1 MNAMANITL
10 DLPHLQRFRDRHGR
24 KRTYYRR
31 PGFKRVTLPEPGAP
45 GFTAAYEAAAAQ
57 GKPVEGV
64 GAKRTVSG
72 TIDALIV
79 AYYLTADYQNLRA
92 STKRAHRNMLERFR
106 AAHGDKIVRL
116 IQPKHLEAIFQSMG
130 ETPAQASNLRK
141 RLRSLFDLAARLG
154 MRADNPVTA
163 TRAPR
168 YESDG
173 HAPWSEDDIAK
184 FETRWPSGSRERL
197 ALALLLYTGQRRSD
211 VVTMGRQHIRDGRM
225 HVVQVK
231 TGTKL
236 DVPIHAALM
245 AEIESAPKD
254 LTLLLT
260 EYGKP
265 FSAAGFTNWFTER
278 ARKAGLEGRTPH
290 GLRKAAG
297 RRLAEG
303 GCTAHQIMSVL
314 GHKTL
319 SEAQRY
325 TRDVDQR
332 RLADAAMALM
342 QDGSRTPAVNPAP
355 DDCQTGSKSLIV

>member
-1 MNAMANITL
+1 MSEMATI
-10 DLPHLQRFRDRHGR
+10 DLPYVQRFRDRHGR
-24 KRTYYRR
+24 WRTYYRR
-31 PGFKRVTLPEPGAP
+31 PGFKRVRLPDPGGA
-45 GFTAAYEAAAAQ
+45 GFLAAYEAAAAQ
-57 GKPVEGV
+57 GKPIDGA

-79 AYYLTADYQNLRA
+79 AYYLTADYKNLRA

-106 AAHGDKIVRL
+106 AAHGDKNVRL
-116 IQPKHLEAIFQSMG
+116 VQPKHLEAIFQSMG
-130 ETPAQASNLRK
+130 DTPAQASNLRK

-154 MRADNPVTA
+154 MRDDNPVTA

-168 YESDG
+168 YESAG
-173 HAPWSEDDIAK
+173 HAPWSEDDIAA

-225 HVVQVK
+225 QVVQVK
-231 TGTKL
+231 TGTRL
-236 DVPIHAALM
+236 EVPIHAGLL
-245 AEIESAPKD
+245 AEIEAAPKG

-265 FSAAGFTNWFTER
+265 FSPAGFTSWFVGR
-278 ARKAGLEGRTPH
+278 ARKAGVIGRTPH

-319 SEAQRY
+319 SEAERY

-332 RLADAAMALM
+332 RLADAAIALM
-342 QDGSRTPAVNPAP
+342 QDGSRTKIVNPAP
-355 DDCQTGSKSLIV
+355 DDCQTWSKSLIV